1 MPAVLIRQIDA
12 LFTIMEVAPP
22 GRTQVLLDQAALL
35 QRLSERTVAEQ
46 ADQADIT
53 VRYEALL
60 TMHATRQQAR
70 AEPPG

>member
-1 MPAVLIRQIDA
+1 MA
-12 LFTIMEVAPP
+12 VAPP

-35 QRLSERTVAEQ
+35 QRLSERTVAEP

-60 TMHATRQQAR
+60 ALHATRQQAV
-70 AEPPG
+70 AEAPQ